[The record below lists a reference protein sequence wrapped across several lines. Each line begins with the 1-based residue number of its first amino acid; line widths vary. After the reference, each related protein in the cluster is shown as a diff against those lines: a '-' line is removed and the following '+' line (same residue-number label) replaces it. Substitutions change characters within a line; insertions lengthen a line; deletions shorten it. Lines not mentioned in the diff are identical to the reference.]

1 MDPAA
6 RASRFLRCKKLP
18 HSRPWRTARSRT
30 EFGVKR
36 RRIVSVV
43 AALAAMALI
52 VAACS
57 DDKTSTTNSAGSSS
71 GAPAGAGQRVGL
83 VFDIGGRGDKSF
95 NDSAAAGL
103 DKAKSDFG
111 ITTKDLSPAQGG
123 QNREELLRL
132 LTTDGF
138 PLVFAIGFAFAD
150 GVKAVATDNP
160 NTKYAIVD
168 SVVDLPNVASLTFA
182 EEQGSFLVGAAAAL
196 KSTAKHIG
204 FVGGVDTPLIKKF
217 EAGFV
222 AGAKKINPSITV
234 DVKYL
239 TEPPDFSG
247 FSDPAKGNAA
257 AKGMYDAGADVV
269 YHAAGG
275 SGTGVFQAAKDKSA
289 GGTHVWAIGVDSDQF
304 NSIGDPSLQPFILT
318 SMEKHVNVAVYETIK
333 DFVNGNLKVG
343 NRVFDLKNDGVG
355 FSTSGG
361 FIDDI
366 KSQLDDLKQQIIDGK
381 ITVPTKPAAG

>member
-1 MDPAA
+1 MRRLRVTSAIAA
-6 RASRFLRCKKLP
+6 F
-18 HSRPWRTARSRT
+18 
-30 EFGVKR
+30 
-36 RRIVSVV
+36 
-43 AALAAMALI
+43 AAMALI

-57 DDKTSTTNSAGSSS
+57 SDSKTTATSNASSS
-71 GAPAGAGQRVGL
+71 GAAAAGGKKVGL

-103 DKAKSDFG
+103 DKAKADFSLE
-111 ITTKDLSPAQGG
+111 TKDLSPAQGG

-150 GVKAVATDNP
+150 GVKATAKDNP

-168 SVVDLPNVASLTFA
+168 DASMSCDGAASSSADCRQNVASLTFA
-182 EEQGSFLVGAAAAL
+182 EEQGSYLVGAAAAL
-196 KSTAKHIG
+196 KSKTGKIG

-217 EAGFV
+217 EAGYV
-222 AGAKKINPSITV
+222 AGAKKINASIEV
-234 DVKYL
+234 QIKYL

-257 AKGMYDAGADVV
+257 AKGMYDAGADIV

-275 SGTGVFQAAKDKSA
+275 SGTGVFQAAKDASA
-289 GGTHVWAIGVDSDQF
+289 SGAKKFAIGVDSDQY
-304 NSIGDPSLQPFILT
+304 NSVGDPSLQPFILT

-333 DFVNGNLKVG
+333 DFVNGNLKTG
-343 NRVFDLKNDGVG
+343 SQRIFDLKNDGVG

-361 FIDDI
+361 FVDDI
-366 KSQLDDLKQQIIDGK
+366 KAQLDALKADIISGK
-381 ITVPTKPAAG
+381 ITVPTTP